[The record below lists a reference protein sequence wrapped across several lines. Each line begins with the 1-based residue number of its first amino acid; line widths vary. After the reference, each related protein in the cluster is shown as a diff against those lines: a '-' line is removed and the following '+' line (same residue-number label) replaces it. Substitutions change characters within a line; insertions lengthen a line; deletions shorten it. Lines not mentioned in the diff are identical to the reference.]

1 METSLYE
8 FDVCGKYFLIFFIE
22 GLIFQFFYIGLQY
35 GFWIRWKYGLY
46 SIYLRT
52 LISLLIQFIRLSS
65 LRVPDAALSAPVESE
80 TAIDP
85 DVQRERDYVLSAQPM
100 EPSEVTPS
108 ELAINGNLAA
118 VNAKTSSQLSVVRI
132 FFVTYMRTVLN
143 NNKYFYILR
152 ERITLK

>member
-1 METSLYE
+1 M
-8 FDVCGKYFLIFFIE
+8 
-22 GLIFQFFYIGLQY
+22 
-35 GFWIRWKYGLY
+35 
-46 SIYLRT
+46 YLLT
-52 LISLLIQFIRLSS
+52 IISLLIQFIRLYS

-108 ELAINGNLAA
+108 ELAVNGNLAA